1 MNLTHHLRCGTG
13 PGHRA
18 LHRRVGSRTG
28 QDRRKTESVP
38 SALPASRRCAPAPV
52 LALDAVYCRARDRL
66 CEFGPGPRPCIRLL
80 LWRQTPLGRLEN
92 NKLVSDPNGISRGL
106 CHTFA

>member
-1 MNLTHHLRCGTG
+1 MNLTHHLRRGTG
-13 PGHRA
+13 PGRRA

-28 QDRRKTESVP
+28 QDRRKTESIP

-52 LALDAVYCRARDRL
+52 LALDAVYCRAREL
-66 CEFGPGPRPCIRLL
+66 GPGPRPCIRLL
-80 LWRQTPLGRLEN
+80 LRRQTPLGRLEK